1 MEMLLT
7 FVIAFAFSFVGTIPP
22 GVINL
27 TIIQLGLEHKINIA
41 WRFALASALVEY
53 PYAWIAIEFENL
65 ITASP
70 FITQYFQL
78 LTAIV
83 MILLGVVNLWSAQ
96 KPSRLYQRF
105 NESGF
110 RRGLILGVL
119 NPQALPFWIAITAY
133 LKSQHWVSLSSP
145 YTVQAY
151 LLGVA
156 MGALVLLM
164 LLAFLAKKVV
174 TQFQQNTI
182 LKKVPG
188 YTLLILGIY
197 ALIQYLL

>member
-133 LKSQHWVSLSSP
+133 LKGQHCVSLSSP
-145 YTVQAY
+145 YTVQSY